1 MAKFPSKFGFDPDV
15 KNLRDPGRRPGNKV
29 SISDEAM
36 IGAFRNPALN
46 TMTSNS
52 EFVTIDAAGRGAVM
66 ATVGAGA
73 GNDALGSRKIGA
85 GGRGAVMATVGAGA
99 GNDALRNRPGGGRMD
114 TINAGRNNDTLNPY
128 FRGNI
133 MDTIYAGWGND
144 TLSPSPFRSRATT
157 IYAGSAMETVFAG
170 GGNDTLV
177 GLPGSRVYGAA
188 GKGAGRVVTA
198 TVINPAT
205 RRAMSVTYDREM
217 NKYLDTKLDRWINA
231 PGWMRLQFR

>member
-15 KNLRDPGRRPGNKV
+15 KKLRDPGRRSGNQV

-46 TMTSNS
+46 TMTSS
-52 EFVTIDAAGRGAVM
+52 FEKVTIDAGGRDAAM
-66 ATVGAGA
+66 ATVGAGT
-73 GNDALGSRKIGA
+73 G
-85 GGRGAVMATVGAGA
+85 
-99 GNDALRNRPGGGRMD
+99 
-114 TINAGRNNDTLNPY
+114 NDTLNPY
-128 FRGNI
+128 FRGRPMDTINAGRTNDTLNPHFSGRV

-144 TLSPSPFRSRATT
+144 TLSPSSFRSRATT
-157 IYAGSAMETVFAG
+157 IYAGSVMDTVYAG
-170 GGNDTLV
+170 GNNDTLV

-188 GKGAGRVVTA
+188 GKGAWRVVTA